1 MCEECDQKIHNK
13 GARKKHKR
21 FPKNKLEPFF
31 LMTRSH
37 EECNDSI
44 PTSAIN
50 QPLFSILENETN
62 NSGEHEI
69 EVDNL
74 DSSSE
79 TYTNATVNPLTLQ
92 DASLPK
98 AISKNNT
105 SLSLNSAKMFI
116 PQDKR
121 GQNPLYNRNYLSQP
135 SALKTSQ
142 SVQFNE
148 NLAGSITK
156 DKSLRNKSD
165 SQLNSNRSFT
175 SFGQNFY
182 YSPFNT
188 ITITCVNTN
197 IDTSVYCTKKQ
208 QVVIPVYQPF
218 VKVDRKFPAKIEE
231 QVINI
236 QKILRVAAEEGTL
249 MIENKELLKLIDD
262 NSQLIKI
269 CEDHG
274 VIHTT
279 HRKFDNKKQV
289 FHSLNLDLISHESI
303 LWCLKSLKHDE
314 MTPNEKAVQSRI
326 KEAF

>member
-1 MCEECDQKIHNK
+1 M
-13 GARKKHKR
+13 RL
-21 FPKNKLEPFF
+21 FP
-31 LMTRSH
+31 R
-37 EECNDSI
+37 
-44 PTSAIN
+44 
-50 QPLFSILENETN
+50 Q
-62 NSGEHEI
+62 
-69 EVDNL
+69 
-74 DSSSE
+74 
-79 TYTNATVNPLTLQ
+79 YQ
-92 DASLPK
+92 Q
-98 AISKNNT
+98 NNT

-142 SVQFNE
+142 SVQLNDTS
-148 NLAGSITK
+148 AGSIIK
-156 DKSLRNKSD
+156 DKNLRNKSD
-165 SQLNSNRSFT
+165 TQLNSNRSFT

-218 VKVDRKFPAKIEE
+218 VKVDRKFPGKIEE

-269 CEDHG
+269 
-274 VIHTT
+274 
-279 HRKFDNKKQV
+279 
-289 FHSLNLDLISHESI
+289 
-303 LWCLKSLKHDE
+303 
-314 MTPNEKAVQSRI
+314 
-326 KEAF
+326 